1 MTDLSKNAGEW
12 SELYVLLNTLGEG
25 VLYSADGELNK
36 LPNNF
41 CPVISITMQKA
52 GQANDSPVPIKYIV
66 DPASKTITLE
76 SGGETSSISMSELK
90 ASAGSFF
97 AIISSR
103 PGRAFQVPEIS
114 PMLDKLKNPVVKQ
127 SSSKKADIHIVL
139 HDVMTGFEN
148 EVGFSIKSKHKTPST
163 LLNPSGQTLF
173 QYRITG
179 IDQTIPAKKKQAAEA
194 ALSKNKSNTDGTASS
209 VGPKDRV
216 KNLIDSEFNLE
227 FVQIKALK
235 FRENIKI
242 IDTSLD
248 VILAECLKIVMAESK
263 GKLPE
268 VVDIVAQRDPCK
280 FNSLD
285 PARTHDFYKY
295 KMQRLLVDIALG
307 MQPAQPWSGQYDASG
322 GYIVVKETGDVVC
335 FHLYNWNALQDYL
348 YENMRF
354 ESPPSTSAG
363 SKSSFNYA
371 LYYEDESTQT
381 PMMDICLQLRFK

>member
-148 EVGFSIKSKHKTPST
+148 EVGFRATCKTP
-163 LLNPSGQTLF
+163 QTSDFIARYL
-173 QYRITG
+173 
-179 IDQTIPAKKKQAAEA
+179 AK
-194 ALSKNKSNTDGTASS
+194 NG
-209 VGPKDRV
+209 GGRP
-216 KNLIDSEFNLE
+216 F
-227 FVQIKALK
+227 
-235 FRENIKI
+235 
-242 IDTSLD
+242 
-248 VILAECLKIVMAESK
+248 LA
-263 GKLPE
+263 
-268 VVDIVAQRDPCK
+268 
-280 FNSLD
+280 
-285 PARTHDFYKY
+285 
-295 KMQRLLVDIALG
+295 
-307 MQPAQPWSGQYDASG
+307 
-322 GYIVVKETGDVVC
+322 
-335 FHLYNWNALQDYL
+335 
-348 YENMRF
+348 
-354 ESPPSTSAG
+354 
-363 SKSSFNYA
+363 
-371 LYYEDESTQT
+371 
-381 PMMDICLQLRFK
+381 